1 MVAGGDGLAG
11 GRGGCLRGA
20 RWRADSGPGEGADS
34 PAWRAARGHVLV
46 VSEAGRPIFSR
57 RGDLTRLAGFA
68 ATLAALSSY
77 VEGGGGGVSGGGAD
91 GGAADAL
98 EVFTVS
104 GLQLVVERAGP
115 LLLVGLGGGAE
126 PEAALRRQLRLVH
139 AQMLAV
145 LTSLVERTL
154 ARRAGFDPQG
164 LLRGAEP
171 VLRMACRRG
180 ECDPAAPLEA
190 FTPLPLA
197 RASRRA
203 LLGPRLAAGA
213 PPELQWALLFSETH
227 VVASAR
233 ARGAAEL
240 HPDDI
245 LTTMNFLLE
254 TESLRACESLTP
266 LCLPRFNAG
275 AFAQAHVRFFAG
287 GAGLGD
293 AAVCLALIATSP
305 DCFHALSELSRGVEK
320 DLLAA
325 EPRVPAGLAQE
336 GLTLDALPPGAGGG
350 QLGCSPLWHFLY
362 KDSAL
367 RQYVAPNWRTP
378 MDSAASQAGLMRD
391 YQHMVYS
398 VRGGAGGCEGKHRV
412 EHRAFEG
419 HSLFAFVA
427 TEFELY
433 AAFDPLVDIS
443 EAVALCNGLCAWI
456 QGRSEELFLK
466 PFKW

>member
-1 MVAGGDGLAG
+1 M
-11 GRGGCLRGA
+11 
-20 RWRADSGPGEGADS
+20 
-34 PAWRAARGHVLV
+34 

-77 VEGGGGGVSGGGAD
+77 VAGGGSGGSGRGAD
-91 GGAADAL
+91 DGAADAL
-98 EVFTVS
+98 EAFTVD

-126 PEAALRRQLRLVH
+126 PKAAVRRQLRLVH

-145 LTSLVERTL
+145 LTSLAERTL

-190 FTPLPLA
+190 FAPIPLA

-240 HPDDI
+240 HPDDV

-266 LCLPRFNAG
+266 LCLPRFNPG
-275 AFAQAHVRFFAG
+275 AFAQAHVRFFDG
-287 GAGLGD
+287 GAGAGD
-293 AAVCLALIATSP
+293 AVMCLALIATSP

-320 DLLAA
+320 DLVAS
-325 EPRVPAGLAQE
+325 EPRVLTE
-336 GLTLDALPPGAGGG
+336 GLTLGALPPGAGGG
-350 QLGCSPLWHFLY
+350 ELGCSPLWHFLY

-367 RQYVAPNWRTP
+367 QQYVAPAWRTP
-378 MDSAASQAGLMRD
+378 MDSAAAQAALMRD

-419 HSLFAFVA
+419 HSMFAFVA

-433 AAFDPLVDIS
+433 AAFDPLVEIS